1 MGDRNKRLG
10 RSIKRHR
17 RPRPQSRN
25 GGPGTIAASM
35 RPWLVI
41 VLAVSGCASLSIR
54 DTKPLQASQ
63 LEPVGA
69 ERISHG
75 GYRFDALP
83 ISSETPDLI
92 VIISMSGGG
101 KRSASF
107 GYGALKGMRDVTV
120 PTRMGPRSLLSQ
132 VDVMTGVS
140 GGSFPISYYGLYRDQ
155 TFDKFAT
162 DFLYDDTNSYIFG
175 IYLLPW
181 NWTWLVEPGIG
192 TNDFMDRVY
201 DRTMFH
207 GATFADLTKRG
218 RPLIA
223 IGATDISFGTPF
235 IFTQESFDL
244 ICSDLSD
251 VPISRAVAAS
261 NGFPGLFSP
270 VSLTNHAKD
279 CGGRKPGW
287 LRRISPTERA
297 NELSRTGVEALRAER
312 YLDADKT
319 RYLHLSDGG
328 VSDNL
333 AMRSGGAVLQTA
345 TATDVQS
352 RGILGVRRLLV
363 ISIDGQGAQDA
374 SVAQRKEVGGIFAML
389 GLVSGAQID
398 SYNFETLNTISQ
410 QIKDFATRLSAA
422 RCAQAAVING
432 AHCDDVQAELLH
444 ISLLGLPDSPEKAR
458 LLAIPT
464 GLTLAHDDVDLL
476 AQAGQD
482 AVTGNASLQAF
493 LAAYPPASL
502 SAAPSKRLR
511 SSVAEVSARPSI
523 SRLDRSGASP

>member
-1 MGDRNKRLG
+1 MRGQDLFLNEAPEKRRDPRHHG
-10 RSIKRHR
+10 RSAG
-17 RPRPQSRN
+17 S
-25 GGPGTIAASM
+25 GTSSVYE
-35 RPWLVI
+35 RLWLLV
-41 VLAVSGCASLSIR
+41 VLAVAGCASLSIA
-54 DTKPLQASQ
+54 DTQPLQAFQ
-63 LEPVGA
+63 LDPVGA
-69 ERISHG
+69 EHISHG
-75 GYRFDALP
+75 GYRFDQLP
-83 ISSETPDLI
+83 VAPEAPDL
-92 VIISMSGGG
+92 VIFVSMSGGG

-107 GYGALKGMRDVTV
+107 GYGALEGMRDVMV
-120 PTRMGPRSLLSQ
+120 PTKVGGRSLLSQ
-132 VDVMTGVS
+132 IDVMSGVS

-155 TFDKFAT
+155 AFGRFEA
-162 DFLYDDTNSYIFG
+162 DFLYRDTNSYIFG

-251 VPISRAVAAS
+251 MPISRAVAAS

-270 VSLTNHAKD
+270 VTLTNHARD

-287 LRRISPTERA
+287 LRRISAVEKE
-297 NELSRTGVEALRAER
+297 NVMSRTGIEAVRAER
-312 YLDADKT
+312 YLDPDRT

-345 TATDVQS
+345 TAGDFRS
-352 RGILGVRRLLV
+352 RGILGVRRLL
-363 ISIDGQGAQDA
+363 ILSIDGQGAQDS
-374 SVAQRKEVGGIFAML
+374 SVAERKEVGGIFALL

-398 SYNFETLNTISQ
+398 RYNFETLTTTTQ
-410 QIKDFATRLSAA
+410 QVKDFAARLAAA
-422 RCAQAAVING
+422 RCAQAAIIDGVRCN
-432 AHCDDVQAELLH
+432 DVQGELLH
-444 ISLLGLPDSPEKAR
+444 ISLTELPDSPERTK

-464 GLTLAHDDVDLL
+464 GLTLAHDDVDRLVK
-476 AQAGQD
+476 AGHD
-482 AVTGNASLQAF
+482 AVTGDPSLRAF
-493 LAAYPPASL
+493 LAAYPTSSL
-502 SAAPSKRLR
+502 LAAR
-511 SSVAEVSARPSI
+511 SN
-523 SRLDRSGASP
+523 